1 MSKQYKVLFS
11 SLQNT
16 DQDSAR
22 TALIEKL
29 KLTSAQATRFLD
41 GGSVFAPT
49 SADKAKKQQTLLS
62 SMGIVTKINTLQAA
76 AVSNRPDQHTM
87 AALDYLTSSIMRIEE
102 RLESI
107 EMQLLEQAN
116 QAPQNTNDDLE
127 LSLDDEAVEPP
138 SSNNQTLIYL
148 LAAAVLLL
156 ILLGVYSLYPELFT
170 GT

>member
-11 SLQNT
+11 SLQDT
-16 DQDSAR
+16 DQNSAH

-29 KLTSAQATRFLD
+29 KLTPTQATRFLA

-49 SADKAKKQQTLLS
+49 AADKAKKQQTLLG
-62 SMGIVTKINTLQAA
+62 SMGIVTQIKTLHAP
-76 AVSNRPDQHTM
+76 VGNKPDQHTM

-102 RLESI
+102 RLENI

-116 QAPQNTNDDLE
+116 QAPQDSGDDLD
-127 LSLDDEAVEPP
+127 LSLNDEAVEPP
-138 SSNNQTLIYL
+138 SSNNHILIYL